1 MTHWLLHDSSVSTV
15 VRASRRAAALR
26 FCLTVVASLALLS
39 ENAFAHTGA
48 GSIHGF
54 TAGFVH
60 PFLGPDHLLTMLAVG
75 VWAAALGGRALL
87 LVPLSF
93 VTVMAVG
100 AGLQHFGLVLPSAEM
115 AVALSVAVMG
125 LIFVVNWR
133 AGCGLAG
140 ALAAGFALF
149 HGYVHAEEIGRDMG
163 AFHYAGGFLIA
174 TAVLHG
180 LGMLLGAAVGNLDL
194 LRRALGAF
202 CAGVGVYL
210 LVGS

>member
-1 MTHWLLHDSSVSTV
+1 M
-15 VRASRRAAALR
+15 
-26 FCLTVVASLALLS
+26 
-39 ENAFAHTGA
+39 
-48 GSIHGF
+48 
-54 TAGFVH
+54 
-60 PFLGPDHLLTMLAVG
+60 GPDHLLTMLAVG
-75 VWAAALGGRALL
+75 LWAAVLGGRALWF
-87 LVPLSF
+87 VPLSF

-115 AVALSVAVMG
+115 AVAFSVAVMG
-125 LIFVVNWR
+125 LVLVVNWR
-133 AGCGLAG
+133 AGYGLAG

-163 AFHYAGGFLIA
+163 AFHYAAGFLIA

-180 LGMLLGAAVGNLDL
+180 LGMLLGASVGRLDL

-202 CAGVGVYL
+202 CAGVGAYL